1 MSDVDGLDDLLARAA
16 ERPHALARPEL
27 AALLAMEDEAGIQ
40 SLFDAAYALK
50 VKYCGKRVAMRGIVE
65 AGNVCAK
72 DCYYCGIRKSNEN
85 LQRYQLSADDIVR
98 LAELD
103 AKQDYASLVIQSGEI
118 ESEAHTRFVEDVLRR
133 IAPLNLG
140 VTLSLGEQT
149 EETYRRWKEA
159 GAARYLLRIE
169 TSNPE
174 LYATLHPAGHSW
186 ERRVE
191 CLRAL
196 RRCGYQVG
204 TGVMCG
210 LPGQTY
216 DDLARDIEFFA
227 EMDVDMIG
235 MGPYIP
241 HPDTPLGVPG
251 AWCLVPGAERQV
263 LGAWCLVPGAERQV
277 LGAWCLVPGA
287 ELKHKDVSESNAP
300 STTAPST
307 KHQALTMGLKMI
319 SVTRLHL
326 HDVNIAAATAL
337 QALAPDGRERGIRA
351 GANVIM
357 PNITDTKYRRSY
369 QLYAG
374 KPCLDEN
381 AGLCKGCLER
391 RLAAIG
397 ETVDYGHRGDSLHF
411 RKRTRGSASLPE
423 GGAE

>member
-1 MSDVDGLDDLLARAA
+1 MTDGFQLLLASAA
-16 ERPHALARPEL
+16 SRPCALARDEL
-27 AALLAMEDEAGIQ
+27 ARLLAVDDGDEMQA
-40 SLFDAAYALK
+40 LFDAAYALK

-72 DCYYCGIRKSNEN
+72 DCLYCGIRKSNGN
-85 LQRYQLSADDIVR
+85 VARYQMDADEIAR

-103 AKQDYASLVIQSGEI
+103 ARQDYASLVIQSGEI
-118 ESEAHTRFVEDVLRR
+118 ESEAHTRFIEEVLRR
-133 IAPLNLG
+133 IAPLGLG

-149 EETYRRWKEA
+149 EEAYRRWKEA

-169 TSNPE
+169 TSNPD
-174 LYATLHPAGHSW
+174 LYAVLHPAGYSW

-210 LPGQTY
+210 LPGQTFH
-216 DDLARDIEFFA
+216 DLARDIEFFA

-235 MGPYIP
+235 MGPFIP
-241 HPDTPLGVPG
+241 HPDTPLGGVRDRWFASAGHEP
-251 AWCLVPGAERQV
+251 R
-263 LGAWCLVPGAERQV
+263 
-277 LGAWCLVPGA
+277 
-287 ELKHKDVSESNAP
+287 
-300 STTAPST
+300 TAD
-307 KHQALTMGLKMI
+307 HDLLMLGLKMI
-319 SVTRLHL
+319 AVTRLHL

-337 QALAPDGRERGIRA
+337 QALSADGRERGIRA

-381 AGLCKGCLER
+381 AGACKGCLER

-411 RKRTRGSASLPE
+411 RKRTELAV
-423 GGAE
+423 

>member
-1 MSDVDGLDDLLARAA
+1 MSDVEVIGDLLARAA
-16 ERPHALARPEL
+16 ERPRALARPEL
-27 AALLAMEDEAGIQ
+27 AALLSVEDEAGIQ

-50 VKYCGKRVAMRGIVE
+50 VKCCGKRVAMRGIVE

-72 DCYYCGIRKSNEN
+72 DCYYCGIRRSNGN
-85 LQRYQLSADDIVR
+85 LRRYQLSADDIVR

-118 ESEAHTRFVEDVLRR
+118 ESEAHTRFIEDVLLR
-133 IAPLNLG
+133 IAPLDLG

-149 EETYRRWKEA
+149 EETYRRWREA

-241 HPDTPLGVPG
+241 HADTPLGKDAP
-251 AWCLVPGAERQV
+251 WTPELRKERLE
-263 LGAWCLVPGAERQV
+263 LGLR
-277 LGAWCLVPGA
+277 
-287 ELKHKDVSESNAP
+287 
-300 STTAPST
+300 
-307 KHQALTMGLKMI
+307 MI
-319 SVTRLHL
+319 AATRLHL

-374 KPCLDEN
+374 KPCLNEDST
-381 AGLCKGCLER
+381 LCRGCLER
-391 RLAAIG
+391 RIAAIG
-397 ETVDYGHRGDSLHF
+397 ETILWNRRGDSPHWG
-411 RKRTRGSASLPE
+411 RR
-423 GGAE
+423 